1 MAEKKRKDI
10 VSDERRTQ
18 DLQSVSR
25 TLLPL
30 AKRLLGA
37 KGMMEVDLLAGWE
50 DIAGTEIAAYT
61 LPLGVSFRRGEK
73 TNGILQVEVPAGAFA
88 LELKHRENFILAKV
102 NAYFGYRAVAGMK
115 IIQTGTLQ
123 PKEDDNIQA
132 VQKSLVTEE
141 EENYIRNLSMDV
153 ENEELQQMLEKLGR
167 SVISNNKGKK

>member
-1 MAEKKRKDI
+1 M
-10 VSDERRTQ
+10 
-18 DLQSVSR
+18 
-25 TLLPL
+25 
-30 AKRLLGA
+30 
-37 KGMMEVDLLAGWE
+37 
-50 DIAGTEIAAYT
+50 
-61 LPLGVSFRRGEK
+61 
-73 TNGILQVEVPAGAFA
+73 EVPAGAVA